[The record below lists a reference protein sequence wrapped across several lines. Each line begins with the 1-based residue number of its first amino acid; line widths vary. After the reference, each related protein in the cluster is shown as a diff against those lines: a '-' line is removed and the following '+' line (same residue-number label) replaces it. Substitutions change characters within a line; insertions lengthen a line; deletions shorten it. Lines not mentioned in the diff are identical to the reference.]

1 MIPESIPSS
10 KSARHPFSDASK
22 DSAAQ
27 RLQSMEQRLAV
38 LEKTLLSHASLLE
51 EKVGNRLD
59 RIEGRFQEALEQ
71 SLEAVE
77 SSDLETAS
85 DIVPFSPDPDSQR
98 QLREEVGS
106 ADKAFDELSDTL
118 VMTRDYLSRMQSRLS
133 RLRVELD
140 PS

>member
-1 MIPESIPSS
+1 MIPESISSS
-10 KSARHPFSDASK
+10 KTARHPFSETSK
-22 DSAAQ
+22 DSATQ
-27 RLQSMEQRLAV
+27 RLQSMEKRLAV
-38 LEKTLLSHASLLE
+38 LENTLLSHASLLE

-59 RIEGRFQEALEQ
+59 RIEGRFQDALDQ
-71 SLEAVE
+71 SLEAAE
-77 SSDLETAS
+77 SADFDAAS
-85 DIVPFSPDPDSQR
+85 DILPFSPDPDSQR

-106 ADKAFDELSDTL
+106 ADKAFEELSDTL